1 MGNKKINKETKLP
14 CRKCYSFLYKRKKR
28 LLFFIFYRLNRRKT
42 NIYLCLILETDL
54 PFKSN
59 KEKWKCLILRDM
71 DKELSLRE
79 RERLT
84 GERGKKGSKLHII
97 VNLFLYYYFFDEKNF
112 NQN

>member
-1 MGNKKINKETKLP
+1 
-14 CRKCYSFLYKRKKR
+14 
-28 LLFFIFYRLNRRKT
+28 
-42 NIYLCLILETDL
+42 
-54 PFKSN
+54 
-59 KEKWKCLILRDM
+59 M